1 MGQFYIGANIKG
13 QIMQDDTEILASDGH
28 PERWFARNPA
38 RRAGREQAI
47 TAMHWEV
54 GLAMAAVPL
63 TALLA
68 YEFLGLIL
76 SIAFPHTHG

>member
-1 MGQFYIGANIKG
+1 MDI
-13 QIMQDDTEILASDGH
+13 
-28 PERWFARNPA
+28 RNAGSREALPGG
-38 RRAGREQAI
+38 AGREPAI

-76 SIAFPHTHG
+76 SLAFPHTHG